1 MKPIPIQTPASINI
15 HFTMPI
21 PVETSDEGC
30 VLKVT
35 FPNDIP
41 LTAAS
46 LMFQGGGVMTT
57 PTGGA
62 DLARNVQ
69 VYARNQEY
77 SLGNYLLF
85 RGCTRRPL
93 PNES

>member
-1 MKPIPIQTPASINI
+1 
-15 HFTMPI
+15 MPI

-62 DLARNVQ
+62 DLARNV
-69 VYARNQEY
+69 
-77 SLGNYLLF
+77 
-85 RGCTRRPL
+85 
-93 PNES
+93 